1 MRLSLAEPGY
11 LKDSI
16 SIISDL
22 VNEARFK
29 VTSNAIELVAMD
41 PANVAMVVFKLLSS
55 AFTEYDVKKDVELAI
70 NLGNLKQ
77 ILRRAGPNDMLSL
90 ELEENKLRVQ
100 LKGHST
106 RTFNLPII
114 DLEEKEHKVPELKFN
129 ATIQTSASILNSAI
143 EDADIVADSV
153 SFMAEPKKF
162 IVSADGDLSQAN
174 IEVKEGDSVKIN
186 VEGSEKI
193 KSKYSIEY
201 LKKMIGA
208 SKLADEVTIQFN
220 KDYPLKLEYK
230 TVDKLILSFILAPRV
245 ENE

>member
-1 MRLSLAEPGY
+1 
-11 LKDSI
+11 
-16 SIISDL
+16 
-22 VNEARFK
+22 
-29 VTSNAIELVAMD
+29 
-41 PANVAMVVFKLLSS
+41 
-55 AFTEYDVKKDVELAI
+55 
-70 NLGNLKQ
+70 
-77 ILRRAGPNDMLSL
+77 MLSL